1 MTNWLT
7 RRLPLLAFGLLCL
20 VGPVL
25 PADAL
30 DPAKAITQYVH
41 TVWRTDDGLPQNSVT
56 KILQTKDGFLWVGTQ
71 AGLARFDGVRFTTF
85 DHTNTPVF
93 RDDYISDLVEDGQ
106 GTLWIAT
113 WSDGAFTYRDGRF
126 ARVAGIGPRSGMRLA
141 VDIDDSIWIGGQDGL
156 RHVRN
161 GVVIKAYATADGLR
175 SNQIRGIVVGKDRS
189 VWFGSL
195 AGLHRLRNGRI
206 ETFSSKDGLPNDEV
220 TGLFQTGDGT
230 LWVKTR
236 NAEVARWNHGRFE
249 PWKLEGIAGGNVR
262 DVLVDRDGNFW
273 IGSGTEGL
281 LRYRERQTSQ
291 FTAKDGLSS
300 NAVLCV
306 YEDRDGNLW
315 VGTTAGG
322 LNRFRDGSFTT
333 YAKEEGLSADQT
345 TSVLEDRAGD
355 IWVTTVD
362 GLNRLHGKDIR
373 IIRPDD
379 KRLDTWALREGH
391 ASHLLIGT
399 SNMGVLELKDGRLVQ
414 KLSDR
419 DGIPAYHISSMLDDD
434 ANNLWLATRGGGL
447 AQVVD
452 AKTKLYTRS
461 DGLNSDSLYALA
473 ESADGTIWIGS
484 DNGLNRL
491 RDGRI
496 TNHSKTGSLAGAVV
510 ISLYLDSRRTL
521 WIGTFG
527 RGLFRLENS
536 RLTQYT
542 THQGLLDD
550 TVNSI
555 VEDGDRNLW
564 IGTDHVVARLPRQD
578 LDAVAAGSS
587 QTVKPT
593 VFGKTDGMKSAETIG
608 GSQPS
613 AWRARDGRLW
623 FPTNRGAVVV
633 DPARISFHDQPPPAR
648 IEEMLADEGRIDQTH
663 AVSLPAGTRRL
674 EIHYTA
680 PNLSSP
686 ERTQFRYRLDG
697 FDDRWVLGGTE
708 RVASYTNL
716 SPGHYIFRVSARV
729 ETGNWNAQEATLGF
743 DLDPQFYQTWWF
755 RLLCVFAALSVI
767 WGAYRLRVGWL
778 HARAAV
784 MEERQ
789 RIGSEI
795 HDSLAQGLSGIIFQ
809 TEAALLSMPSGV
821 PSTTR
826 VTSAR
831 DLAKA
836 SLDDARYSV
845 WDLSPPVLDQKNLAE
860 SIPSMARQLAH
871 GRVDDLEINFF
882 GNVWN
887 TRPEANHHIVMI
899 TQEAISNAIHHGH
912 ARTIVITVTYEPKA
926 LNLSVADDG
935 EGFTPIP
942 STNRRERGYGMRN
955 MRHRA
960 THLGATL
967 DVLSE
972 VGKGTQ
978 VSLRFPRVGWF
989 ERLWR
994 LLLGKAIARI
1004 DG

>member
-7 RRLPLLAFGLLCL
+7 RRLPLLALGLLCL
-20 VGPVL
+20 IGPVR
-25 PADAL
+25 PAEAL
-30 DPAKAITQYVH
+30 DPEKALTQYVH

-56 KILQTKDGFLWVGTQ
+56 KILQTRDGFLWVGTQ

-93 RDDYISDLVEDGQ
+93 RDDYISDLVEDRQ

-126 ARVAGIGPRSGMRLA
+126 TRVAGIGPRSGMRLA
-141 VDIDDSIWIGGQDGL
+141 VDLDDSIWIGGQDGL
-156 RHVRN
+156 KHVRN
-161 GVVIKAYATADGLR
+161 GVVIKTYTTADGLR
-175 SNQIRGIVVGKDRS
+175 SNQIRGIAIDKDGA

-195 AGLHRLRNGRI
+195 AGLHRLSKGGI
-206 ETFSSKDGLPNDEV
+206 EVFSSKDGLPNDEI
-220 TGLFQTGDGT
+220 TGLFQTRDGV

-236 NAEVARWNHGRFE
+236 NADVARWNHGRFE
-249 PWKLEGIAGGNVR
+249 PWNPEGIAGGNIR
-262 DVLVDRDGNFW
+262 DLLLDRDGNFW
-273 IGSGTEGL
+273 LGSGTEGL
-281 LRYRERQTSQ
+281 LRYRDGQTSR
-291 FTAKDGLSS
+291 FTTKHGLSS
-300 NAVLCV
+300 DAAFCV

-333 YAKEEGLSADQT
+333 YAKEEGLSADQAN
-345 TSVLEDRAGD
+345 SVLEDRAGD
-355 IWVTTVD
+355 IWAATVD
-362 GLNRLHGKDIR
+362 GLNRLHGKEIQT
-373 IIRPDD
+373 IRPDD
-379 KRLDTWALREGH
+379 KDLDTWALQEDH
-391 ASHLLIGT
+391 ASNLLIGT
-399 SNMGVLELKDGRLVQ
+399 SNRGLLELKDGRLIP
-414 KLSDR
+414 KLVER
-419 DGIPAYHISSMLDDD
+419 DGIPAYHISGILDDGAD
-434 ANNLWLATRGGGL
+434 NLWVATRGGGL
-447 AQVVD
+447 ARV
-452 AKTKLYTRS
+452 AHGRTRLYTRS
-461 DGLNSDSLYALA
+461 DGLNSDSLYSLA
-473 ESADGTIWIGS
+473 ESADGSIWIGS

-496 TNHSKTGSLAGAVV
+496 SNDSKTGNLAGAVV
-510 ISLYLDSRRTL
+510 ISLYLDTRHTL

-564 IGTDHVVARLPRQD
+564 VGTDHVIARLPRHG

-587 QTVKPT
+587 QTMDAT
-593 VFGKTDGMKSAETIG
+593 VFGKADGMKSAETTG
-608 GSQPS
+608 GSHPS

-623 FPTNRGAVVV
+623 FPTNRGVVVV
-633 DPARISFHDQPPPAR
+633 DPAHLSIDNRSPPAR
-648 IEEMLADEGRIDQTH
+648 IEEMFADEVSIDH
-663 AVSLPAGTRRL
+663 ARTVSLAAGTRRL

-716 SPGHYIFRVSARV
+716 SPGHYTFRVNARV
-729 ETGNWNAQEATLGF
+729 ETGNWSAQEATLGF
-743 DLDPQFYQTWWF
+743 DMDPQFWQTWWF
-755 RLLCVFAALSVI
+755 RLLCGLAALSVVWAI
-767 WGAYRLRVGWL
+767 YRLRVGWL

-809 TEAALLSMPSGV
+809 TEAALLTMPSSV
-821 PSTTR
+821 ASTR

-831 DLAKA
+831 DLAKT

-845 WDLSPPVLDQKNLAE
+845 WNLNPPVLDQKNLAE

-882 GNVWN
+882 GSGWT

-899 TQEAISNAIHHGH
+899 TQEAISNAIQHGH
-912 ARTIVITVTYEPKA
+912 AQTIVITVTYEPKS
-926 LNLSVADDG
+926 LHLSVTDDG
-935 EGFTPIP
+935 SGFTPGPIA
-942 STNRRERGYGMRN
+942 NQRERGYGMRN

-960 THLGATL
+960 ARLGAAL
-967 DVLSE
+967 DVMSE
-972 VGKGTQ
+972 VGKGTR
-978 VSLRFPRVGWF
+978 VSLRFPRLGWF

-994 LLLGKAIARI
+994 LLLGKTTARI